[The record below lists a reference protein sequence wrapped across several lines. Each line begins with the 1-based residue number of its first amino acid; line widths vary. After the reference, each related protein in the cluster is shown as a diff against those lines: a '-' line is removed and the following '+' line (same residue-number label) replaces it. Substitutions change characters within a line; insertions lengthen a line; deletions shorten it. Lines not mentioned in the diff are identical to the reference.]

1 MDERRDDTGRR
12 VLAGRAAAEL
22 SRALELAFSASELVD
37 LATDL
42 RLDLGPVAGGS
53 ATARALVR
61 EAEARES
68 LPELLH
74 RLALDRPLV
83 EWPTL
88 DSLAPTAA
96 EPAPPAASSEGA
108 PPLVALP
115 AEAPTGGPS
124 AAPWPGTGE
133 APGGVSIDARL
144 VVAVGA
150 LALVGGMVTFFAG
163 HVVGS
168 ASYPKPAPSAEA
180 NAAAEAPSRGE
191 PRAEPRTE
199 PKPAEPAPLAEPGE
213 PLADL
218 PPEPLSAPPNEP
230 RARPGDLR
238 RPASGAPAS
247 PTRAGA
253 PALAAPR
260 APRGPSTSCLA
271 TCSAQH
277 QRCTQACGGE
287 PQEASRYQA
296 YQGCLSRCLSDSSGC
311 RMSCR

>member
-42 RLDLGPVAGGS
+42 RLDLGPVTGGP

-61 EAEARES
+61 EAEARDS
-68 LPELLH
+68 LPELLR

-88 DSLAPTAA
+88 GSLAPAAA
-96 EPAPPAASSEGA
+96 EPAPPAASSEPPPPLAA
-108 PPLVALP
+108 PPT
-115 AEAPTGGPS
+115 EAPTGGPS
-124 AAPWPGTGE
+124 TAPWPGTGE
-133 APGGVSIDARL
+133 APPGLSIDARL

-168 ASYPKPAPSAEA
+168 ASTPKPAPSADA
-180 NAAAEAPSRGE
+180 SAVAGKPSRVGSPRPE
-191 PRAEPRTE
+191 PEPEAADPT
-199 PKPAEPAPLAEPGE
+199 PLAEPREPAPEPVRE
-213 PLADL
+213 PLA
-218 PPEPLSAPPNEP
+218 APPDEP
-230 RARPGDLR
+230 RAGPGDTR
-238 RPASGAPAS
+238 RPTSGAPAS
-247 PTRAGA
+247 PTRAGSPAA
-253 PALAAPR
+253 PAPR

-271 TCSAQH
+271 NCSAQH
-277 QRCTQACGGE
+277 QRCTQACGSE

-296 YQGCLSRCLSDSSGC
+296 YQGCLSRCLSDSSSC